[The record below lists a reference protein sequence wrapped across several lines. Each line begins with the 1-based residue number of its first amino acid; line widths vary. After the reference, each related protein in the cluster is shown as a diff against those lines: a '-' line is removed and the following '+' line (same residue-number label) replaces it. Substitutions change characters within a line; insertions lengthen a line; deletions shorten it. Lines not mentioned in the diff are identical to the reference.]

1 MAVKANQAVAFYT
14 MLTVV
19 DISEFGP
26 AVAPSRPCERWI
38 FRGPKCREVSFALP
52 DHRPQRIGVE
62 ATAVIQL
69 VHRPDVIS
77 LTRGRALRKGCNAAV
92 IRDPLELVTLRQR
105 VPSQSLKPGQD

>member
-1 MAVKANQAVAFYT
+1 
-14 MLTVV
+14 
-19 DISEFGP
+19 
-26 AVAPSRPCERWI
+26 
-38 FRGPKCREVSFALP
+38 VSFALP

-105 VPSQSLKPGQD
+105 VPSQSLDGTGARTLERNRQDALT